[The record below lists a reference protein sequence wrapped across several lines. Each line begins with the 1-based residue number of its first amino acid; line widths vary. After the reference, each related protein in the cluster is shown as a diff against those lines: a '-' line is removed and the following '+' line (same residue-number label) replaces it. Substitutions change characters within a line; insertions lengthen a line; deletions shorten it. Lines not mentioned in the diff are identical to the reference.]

1 MAAPAGRAALEHAVE
16 RREEVKRTGQIAD
29 AKSQHLQLLLQQCRR
44 APVERQVARSAL
56 PRGYQPHDVDVHCP
70 GRQGGK
76 GAGEGH
82 GRHETAAHLVEQV
95 HRAGKDVT
103 VPPSEKGSQGIQTH
117 VFGRRW
123 RQRHVAQIQQL
134 TGFLGLGIQVAAH
147 AIIEVPLPSDLRQ
160 GCEDQH

>member
-1 MAAPAGRAALEHAVE
+1 MH
-16 RREEVKRTGQIAD
+16 
-29 AKSQHLQLLLQQCRR
+29 LLLQQCRR
-44 APVERQVARSAL
+44 APVERQVAGGAL
-56 PRGYQPHDVDVHCP
+56 TRGHQPHDVDVHRP
-70 GRQGGK
+70 GREGGK

-82 GRHETAAHLVEQV
+82 GWHETAAHLVEQV
-95 HRAGKDVT
+95 HRAGKDSAI
-103 VPPSEKGSQGIQTH
+103 PLREKGPQGIQTH

-123 RQRHVAQIQQL
+123 RQRHVAQVQQL